1 MGPGKTPGFSN
12 GRTLFLSKPHR
23 ACDWFQRN
31 PVNIRKDYKKMTPN
45 QQIIPGPRSP
55 ESRLSSAGRPS
66 SIEISRPMASKQLPV
81 EASVNYAALLR
92 RHRKMVGLIFCG
104 TILLALF
111 YTLVAHKSYKSE
123 AILEVI
129 GTNTDFMNNKDVDPT
144 ASQVT
149 GDAFIET
156 QTKLLKSPPVVQ
168 KTAELVGPTVPGAI
182 ANGGGL
188 FGKLRGLF
196 GGAPAS
202 TSAEGERVVFDM
214 LEGAKVKVDGTSD
227 LIMLTI
233 TGPEPKLTAVAANTL
248 MQQFIEHAQDVRMSS
263 AGNTNKFLIS
273 ELADARKKLQV
284 SEDDLQN
291 YARQTGIVIPSDTQE
306 SVAADKLRQI
316 QSDLE
321 KAEADEAT
329 TKAQEETA
337 HVSQADSLPQVV
349 DDPTLRDDRS
359 RLADLRRQLSDLS
372 VTLTPANY
380 KIQQLKASI
389 ADLEEQSA
397 KHRANIVKRISVQN
411 SETGRRKVLLG
422 KAYQQQ
428 LGVVSDQ
435 SAKEVRYNILKKEVD
450 ANRDL
455 YQSMLQR
462 VKQAS
467 IMAALKSSDVRV
479 VSPAQPALK
488 PYQPNLLINLAVGLL
503 CGMVFSTVYILM
515 SERNDASLRSPGQS
529 VKHLNV
535 PELAVIPSARIGN
548 SERIPLTL
556 RNLNAANI
564 VSEPKN
570 GLMTGKSAVVDKEMV
585 QWCQDET
592 MMADAYRSAITS
604 ILLTR
609 INGVSPRVILI
620 TSPRPKAGKTTT
632 VANLGI
638 SLAEIGRR
646 VLLIDGDLRR
656 PRLGKLFGLQFASG
670 LSDALLDEGKGKIT
684 LDSVVRPS
692 SVPGLYVLP
701 GGSEPANISKLLHST
716 FLDNLIE
723 TARAEYD
730 FVLIDSPPMVGMAD
744 ARLLSRNV
752 DGVILISRAGET
764 SPEQL
769 GEARERLADD
779 GTPVIGTILNG
790 CDLRTED
797 PAYVSHYNS
806 YAGVVRD

>member
-1 MGPGKTPGFSN
+1 
-12 GRTLFLSKPHR
+12 
-23 ACDWFQRN
+23 
-31 PVNIRKDYKKMTPN
+31 MTPN
-45 QQIIPGPRSP
+45 QQIIPGPRLP
-55 ESRLSSAGRPS
+55 EVRQGGRS
-66 SIEISRPMASKQLPV
+66 GSIEISRPAAGNRPHP
-81 EASVNYAALLR
+81 EASVNYSALLR
-92 RHRKMVGLIFCG
+92 RHRKPVAMIIGG
-104 TILLALF
+104 TILLAIL
-111 YTLVAHKSYKSE
+111 YTLVAPKTYKSE
-123 AILEVI
+123 AILEVMGI
-129 GTNTDFMNNKDVDPT
+129 NQDFMNSKDVDPT
-144 ASQVT
+144 ATQVT
-149 GDAFIET
+149 GDEFIET
-156 QTKLLKSPPVVQ
+156 QTKLLQSPPVVQ
-168 KTAELVGPTVPGAI
+168 RTAELMAPSVPGAI
-182 ANGGGL
+182 AAAPGLIGKIKGL
-188 FGKLRGLF
+188 FGV
-196 GGAPAS
+196 APA
-202 TSAEGERVVFDM
+202 TTTAEGEAIVLDM
-214 LEGAKVKVDGTSD
+214 LDGAKVKVDGASD
-227 LIMLTI
+227 LITLTL
-233 TGPEPKLTAVAANTL
+233 TGPTPKLTADAANTL
-248 MQQFIEHAQDVRMSS
+248 TEQFIEHAQDVRLNS
-263 AGNTNKFLIS
+263 AGNTNKFLAS
-273 ELADARKKLQV
+273 ELDGARKKLQA

-291 YARQTGIVIPSDTQE
+291 YARQTGIVIPSDSQE

-316 QSDLE
+316 QTDLQ
-321 KAEADEAT
+321 KAEADEAD
-329 TKAQEETA
+329 TKAQVETSHSSPA
-337 HVSQADSLPQVV
+337 EALPQVL
-349 DDPTLRDDRS
+349 DDPTLRDDRA
-359 RLADLRRQLSDLS
+359 RLADLKRQLADLS

-380 KIQQLKASI
+380 KIQQLNAQI
-389 ADLEEQSA
+389 AYLEQQA
-397 KHRANIVKRISVQN
+397 AHQRANIIKRLGVQN
-411 SETGRRKVLLG
+411 SETTRRKQLLG
-422 KAYQQQ
+422 AAYQQQ

-450 ANRDL
+450 ANRDI

-462 VKQAS
+462 VKEAG
-467 IMAALKSSDVRV
+467 IVAALKSSDVRV
-479 VSPAQPALK
+479 VSPAQAAK
-488 PYQPNLLINLAVGLL
+488 GPYMPNLMLNLALGLL
-503 CGMVFSTVYILM
+503 LGLVFSTCYILL

-556 RNLNAANI
+556 RNLNAAAI
-564 VSEPKN
+564 AGESKT
-570 GLMTGKSAVVDKEMV
+570 GLLADKSAIVDKEMV

-656 PRLGKLFGLQFASG
+656 PRLGKLFGLQFATG
-670 LSDALLDEGKGKIT
+670 LSDALLDEGAGKVT

-716 FLDNLIE
+716 FLDSLVE
-723 TARAEYD
+723 QARSEYD
-730 FVLIDSPPMVGMAD
+730 FVLIDSPPMMGMAD

-769 GEARERLADD
+769 GEAKERLADD

-790 CDLRTED
+790 CNLRVED
-797 PAYVSHYNS
+797 PAYVNHYNS
-806 YAGVVRD
+806 YAGATRD